1 MLCPL
6 PTMRLHL
13 ADTSCHPSIQIP
25 LISAM
30 HTLTLRGRRRP
41 ELALSLRCTRIP
53 TEEAKG
59 PHGDPNRQS
68 KGSSIKSGSVGT
80 LGGKGRGGMN
90 NIGEGEVTGR
100 DRNRQWAGRGE
111 DGGRNRLRYNEEREK
126 EAAPGSLF
134 V

>member
-6 PTMRLHL
+6 PAMRLHL

-53 TEEAKG
+53 TEEGEG

-80 LGGKGRGGMN
+80 LGEKAE
-90 NIGEGEVTGR
+90 EG
-100 DRNRQWAGRGE
+100 
-111 DGGRNRLRYNEEREK
+111 
-126 EAAPGSLF
+126 
-134 V
+134 